1 MTALCGGGASGPK
14 PDVGNNIIY
23 NSAGLA
29 AALEFSGYGALA
41 TLAVIL
47 GTLLYDATT
56 LCGTDPP
63 AAPAFTA
70 AELEALFTITPSTD
84 FENGLAKLRDLVSN
98 VLWYT
103 LCQCTSTTTPAQ
115 PAPVAL
121 PPTVF
126 IGAGGNAN
134 CAEYESGE
142 HSQSGSVSH
151 IISIIPPTETV
162 MIFTADYVNNSILLP
177 AGATSITL
185 TGTLD
190 SNTYTGAGN
199 PASMFYQFNNGAAL
213 VGGGGGVSFEGA
225 PKTKQ
230 LTVAVPPGATRVTI
244 TFLKAFS
251 NVYEVDGHAT
261 LDISCGGP
269 NTAAPGGCCPPD
281 PSVVQLLQQVQ
292 TLVTLIQRQH
302 VPQAYI
308 NGSTHV
314 GVTGAGEIAVSQLL
328 GVKLTPG
335 AIPSHFGAA
344 AGDPDELWLDSW
356 ITWGNADGW
365 TPREW
370 LRHSPQISLPS
381 NAHLYTKL
389 GHSFAPGISVDVQEL
404 EPEP

>member
-1 MTALCGGGASGPK
+1 MTVLCGGGASGPK

-63 AAPAFTA
+63 AAPTFTA

-84 FENGLAKLRDLVSN
+84 FETGLGKLKDLVTN

-103 LCQCTSTTTPAQ
+103 LCECTSTSTPAQ
-115 PAPVAL
+115 PSPVAL
-121 PPTVF
+121 PSTVF
-126 IGAGGNAN
+126 IGAGGSGT
-134 CAEYESGE
+134 CAEFTSGP
-142 HSQSGSVSH
+142 HSQSGTTAQTK
-151 IISIIPPTETV
+151 SIIPSTDFV
-162 MIFTADYVNNSILLP
+162 LIFNADYIANSVLLP
-177 AGATSITL
+177 DGAASIVL

-190 SNTYTGAGN
+190 SSNYTGAGN
-199 PASMFYQFNNGAAL
+199 PASMFVDFNNGSTA
-213 VGGGGGVSFEGA
+213 VGSTQGVSFESA

-230 LTVAVPPGATRVTI
+230 LKLAVPAGATRVTI
-244 TFLKAFS
+244 SFQKSFS
-251 NVYEVDGHAT
+251 TSYEIDGHAT

-269 NTAAPGGCCPPD
+269 NAGAPGGCCPPD

-308 NGSTHV
+308 NGSTHSA
-314 GVTGAGEIAVSQLL
+314 VTGSGEIAVSQLL

-335 AIPSHFGAA
+335 AIPTHFGAA

-370 LRHSPQISLPS
+370 LRHSPQLSLPP